1 MILCKPSA
9 RPVSHFSQTKFPT
22 KGNKYI
28 PLQYSPLEE
37 TSGRPFRNGQR
48 PTPCTQRASTSTDM
62 AKRNERLE
70 ALRLI
75 LSRQEANTQEH
86 LILELA
92 KMGHHV
98 TQSTLSRDLS
108 ALHAVKA
115 GGEKGN
121 CYLLPQDPRYRR
133 AVTAITAP
141 EFLRHTGFLSLD
153 FSGNIAVMRTRPGY
167 AAVLAGDIDR
177 QHLDGILGTV
187 AGQDTI
193 IIVLHTD
200 ITRQE
205 AIDQLAQAIPAIKS
219 VVL

>member
-1 MILCKPSA
+1 
-9 RPVSHFSQTKFPT
+9 
-22 KGNKYI
+22 
-28 PLQYSPLEE
+28 
-37 TSGRPFRNGQR
+37 
-48 PTPCTQRASTSTDM
+48 M
-62 AKRNERLE
+62 AKRKERLE

-108 ALHAVKA
+108 APRAVKA

-121 CYLLPQDPRYRR
+121 CYPPPQDPPYRR